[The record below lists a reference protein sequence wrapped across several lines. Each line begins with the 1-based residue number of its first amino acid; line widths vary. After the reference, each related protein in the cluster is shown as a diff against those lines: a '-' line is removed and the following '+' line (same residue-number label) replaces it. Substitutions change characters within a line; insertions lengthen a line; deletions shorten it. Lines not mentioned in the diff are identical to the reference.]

1 MAITPEE
8 LSKRLDKAI
17 SEVNKQLPNIVDTIA
32 LDQKALLR
40 NRVTQKGLNVD
51 STGNE
56 IEFPSYSDGYKK
68 LKAKKQGESTPNR
81 LLLSGQMLRSLDIV
95 KRAFVNGIYS
105 VTLGGTNQDAKDK
118 LEWNE
123 NHYGDI
129 LRPSNDEK
137 DLMSKVFGEE
147 VINIVIKTI
156 G

>member
-118 LEWNE
+118 LEWNDE
-123 NHYGDI
+123 RYGNI
-129 LRPSNDEK
+129 LKPSNEETK
-137 DLMSKVFGEE
+137 ILNQAFGEQ
-147 VINIVIKTI
+147 VINIIIENIK
-156 G
+156 